1 MKRKF
6 YAIWTLLLAFVAVQA
21 NAQVTDGLYRA
32 LTDANSARVVAL
44 GGVPLPV
51 HDGDL
56 QTAVFNPS
64 AISPEMNN
72 QMTLSYV
79 GDFKM
84 GTNFATAQ
92 YSHTF
97 ENLGSF
103 AASVQ
108 YYNYGKMQYASE
120 SGSTDGNTFNVSD
133 YAVTLGWGRELT
145 DKWSIGANLKY
156 AGVQYEAGRAGALGV
171 DVAATYWSYSNW
183 AFTLAARNIG
193 RQIYCQELN
202 VENKW
207 LPFSM
212 DFMAS
217 KKLDHLPLT
226 IVFGYKDIQRWNK
239 LYADP
244 LDLEGYYDPIT
255 GQYNEPSKAAKFFTN
270 LGCHLLVGG
279 ELAIG
284 KNLVDLKAK
293 LGDKLAKYEGKEIV
307 FGFRPESIKLGEHK
321 EAYVLPANVELTEML
336 GDNTNVYITMGEV
349 HSILKVDP
357 HDTPEVDSDI
367 TFSVP
372 YENVYL
378 FDGETEMVIMTK

>member
-1 MKRKF
+1 MKRIAYTF
-6 YAIWTLLLAFVAVQA
+6 FLITLSIIALRVD
-21 NAQVTDGLYRA
+21 AQVANGTYRA

-44 GGVPLPV
+44 GGLPLPV

-72 QMTLSYV
+72 QISLSYV
-79 GDFKM
+79 GDFNL
-84 GTNFATAQ
+84 GTNFGSVQ

-97 ENLGSF
+97 EKLGSF

-108 YYNYGKMQYASE
+108 YYNYGNMQYASE
-120 SGSTDGNTFNVSD
+120 SGNTDGSTFNVSD

-156 AGVQYEAGRAGALGV
+156 AGLQYESGQAGALGV

-193 RQIYCQELN
+193 RQLYCKELYM
-202 VENKW
+202 ENKW

-226 IVFGYKDIQRWNK
+226 IIMGYKDIQHWNK
-239 LYADP
+239 LYSDP
-244 LDLEGYYDPIT
+244 LDLAGNYNPIT
-255 GQYNEPSKAAKFFTN
+255 GEITEPSKTARFFTN
-270 LGCHLLVGG
+270 LACHLVIGG
-279 ELAIG
+279 ELALG
-284 KNLVDLKAK
+284 KNLVLRASYNYETYRNMSAPEARSLVGFSAGFGIKIKAFQIDYARSRNNIVGSPNFLTLRVDLSK
-293 LGDKLAKYEGKEIV
+293 
-307 FGFRPESIKLGEHK
+307 F
-321 EAYVLPANVELTEML
+321 
-336 GDNTNVYITMGEV
+336 
-349 HSILKVDP
+349 
-357 HDTPEVDSDI
+357 
-367 TFSVP
+367 
-372 YENVYL
+372 
-378 FDGETEMVIMTK
+378 

>member
-1 MKRKF
+1 MKRKIYVICAF
-6 YAIWTLLLAFVAVQA
+6 LLTFATLQA
-21 NAQVTDGLYRA
+21 YAQVSNGLYRA

-56 QTAVFNPS
+56 QTVVFNPS

-72 QMTLSYV
+72 QISLSYV
-79 GDFKM
+79 GDFNL

-92 YSHTF
+92 YSHSF
-97 ENLGSF
+97 EKLGSF

-120 SGSTDGNTFNVSD
+120 SGTTDGSTFNVSD
-133 YAVTLGWGRELT
+133 YAVTIGWGRELT

-226 IVFGYKDIQRWNK
+226 IVMGYKDIQHWNK
-239 LYADP
+239 IYDDP

-255 GQYNEPSKAAKFFTN
+255 GEYNEPSKTKQFFTN
-270 LGCHLLVGG
+270 LGCHLLIGG

-284 KNLVDLKAK
+284 KNLFLRASYNYETYRNMSVPKRRSLVGFSAGFGVKIKAFQIDYARSRNNIVGSPNFLTLRVDLSK
-293 LGDKLAKYEGKEIV
+293 
-307 FGFRPESIKLGEHK
+307 F
-321 EAYVLPANVELTEML
+321 
-336 GDNTNVYITMGEV
+336 
-349 HSILKVDP
+349 
-357 HDTPEVDSDI
+357 
-367 TFSVP
+367 
-372 YENVYL
+372 
-378 FDGETEMVIMTK
+378 

>member
-1 MKRKF
+1 MKRF
-6 YAIWTLLLAFVAVQA
+6 VYISMVVLLGVSVLRVD
-21 NAQVTDGLYRA
+21 AQVTNGTFRA

-44 GGVPLPV
+44 GGLPLPV

-79 GDFKM
+79 GDFNI

-97 ENLGSF
+97 EHLGSF

-108 YYNYGKMQYASE
+108 YYNYGNMQYASE
-120 SGSTDGNTFNVSD
+120 SGYTDGSTFNVSD

-156 AGVQYEAGRAGALGV
+156 AGLQYESGRAGALGV

-193 RQIYCQELN
+193 RQLYCKEMYL
-202 VENKW
+202 EDKW
-207 LPFSM
+207 LPFSL

-226 IVFGYKDIQRWNK
+226 IIMGYKDIQHWNK
-239 LYADP
+239 LYYDP
-244 LDLEGYYDPIT
+244 LDLAGYYDPIT
-255 GQYNEPSKAAKFFTN
+255 GQYNEPSKVAKFFTN
-270 LGCHLLVGG
+270 LGCHLVIGG
-279 ELAIG
+279 EMALG
-284 KNLVDLKAK
+284 KNLVLRASYNYETYRNMGVPEKRSLVGFSAGFGVKIKAFQLDYARSRNNIVGSPNFLTLRVDLSK
-293 LGDKLAKYEGKEIV
+293 L
-307 FGFRPESIKLGEHK
+307 
-321 EAYVLPANVELTEML
+321 
-336 GDNTNVYITMGEV
+336 
-349 HSILKVDP
+349 
-357 HDTPEVDSDI
+357 
-367 TFSVP
+367 
-372 YENVYL
+372 
-378 FDGETEMVIMTK
+378 

>member
-1 MKRKF
+1 MKRKIYVICAF
-6 YAIWTLLLAFVAVQA
+6 LLTFATLQA
-21 NAQVTDGLYRA
+21 YAQVSNGLYRA

-72 QMTLSYV
+72 QISLSYV
-79 GDFKM
+79 GDFNL

-92 YSHTF
+92 YSHSF
-97 ENLGSF
+97 EKLGSF

-120 SGSTDGNTFNVSD
+120 SGTTDGSTFNVSD

-207 LPFSM
+207 LPFSL
-212 DFMAS
+212 DFIAS
-217 KKLDHLPLT
+217 KKLNHLPLT
-226 IVFGYKDIQRWNK
+226 IILGYKDIQHWNK
-239 LYADP
+239 IYDDP
-244 LDLEGYYDPIT
+244 LHLYDTYDPIT
-255 GQYNEPSKAAKFFTN
+255 GDYTTPSKAAKFFTN
-270 LGCHLLVGG
+270 LGCHLVIGG
-279 ELAIG
+279 ELEIG
-284 KNLVDLKAK
+284 KNLLLRVSYNYADHHNMDVPLKRTLLGFSAGFGVRIKAFQIDYAYSRSNIVGSPHFLSFRMDLSK
-293 LGDKLAKYEGKEIV
+293 
-307 FGFRPESIKLGEHK
+307 F
-321 EAYVLPANVELTEML
+321 
-336 GDNTNVYITMGEV
+336 
-349 HSILKVDP
+349 
-357 HDTPEVDSDI
+357 
-367 TFSVP
+367 
-372 YENVYL
+372 
-378 FDGETEMVIMTK
+378 

>member
-1 MKRKF
+1 MKRFF
-6 YAIWTLLLAFVAVQA
+6 YFISVLVLSVFSLDAG
-21 NAQVTDGLYRA
+21 AQVTNGTYRA

-44 GGVPLPV
+44 GGLPLPM

-64 AISPEMNN
+64 SISSEMNN
-72 QMTLSYV
+72 QLTFSYV
-79 GDFKM
+79 GDFNL
-84 GTNFATAQ
+84 GTNFGSVQ

-97 ENLGSF
+97 EKLGSF

-108 YYNYGKMQYASE
+108 YYNYGNMQYTSE
-120 SGSTDGNTFNVSD
+120 SGYSDGSTFNVSD

-156 AGVQYEAGRAGALGV
+156 AGLQYESGRAGALGV

-193 RQIYCQELN
+193 RQLFCHELN
-202 VENKW
+202 MENKW
-207 LPFSM
+207 LPFSV

-226 IVFGYKDIQRWNK
+226 IVMGYKDIQHWNK
-239 LYADP
+239 IYDDP

-255 GQYNEPSKAAKFFTN
+255 GDYNEPSKAAKFFTN
-270 LGCHLLVGG
+270 LGCHLVLGG

-284 KNLVDLKAK
+284 KNLVLRASYNYEARRNMGVPEKRSLVGFSAGFGIKVKMFQLDYARSRNNIVGSPNFLTLRVDLSK
-293 LGDKLAKYEGKEIV
+293 
-307 FGFRPESIKLGEHK
+307 F
-321 EAYVLPANVELTEML
+321 
-336 GDNTNVYITMGEV
+336 
-349 HSILKVDP
+349 
-357 HDTPEVDSDI
+357 
-367 TFSVP
+367 
-372 YENVYL
+372 
-378 FDGETEMVIMTK
+378 